1 MNSLPTWATWSIV
14 AAAALSPVLAFLMA
28 IAVEILIDSDAGWRA
43 CTPRLRGRWRARLLT
58 VSQAAGPAARKRPT
72 RNVSSAP
79 NFCQGEFTVRQRCL
93 AADRC
98 GRLPPEPC
106 GPRRGNPG
114 GGDTGVSE
122 MGDRGIGGCPI
133 ASLSSL
139 QQQAMAESSRF
150 HDLRAEGAFSDR
162 RRRQLIAGAVTDFSS
177 NTAASG
183 RPSPCEPPIGSRIA
197 SNFPD
202 SARVAHEKAGAS
214 GCAGRS
220 AITEGNPRSSL
231 PTQASR
237 PDSVQLA

>member
-1 MNSLPTWATWSIV
+1 MVDCRGCRAQPGPRVPDGYRGRDFDRL
-14 AAAALSPVLAFLMA
+14 
-28 IAVEILIDSDAGWRA
+28 SDAGWRA
-43 CTPRLRGRWRARLLT
+43 STPRLRGRWRARLLT

-183 RPSPCEPPIGSRIA
+183 RPSPCEPPIGSRQRYREAIHDGTWQ
-197 SNFPD
+197 P
-202 SARVAHEKAGAS
+202 RQGQPES
-214 GCAGRS
+214 G
-220 AITEGNPRSSL
+220 
-231 PTQASR
+231 
-237 PDSVQLA
+237 VQE